1 METTKQ
7 TIVEP
12 PVIDQVKAYAETRL
26 KLAKYQAIEKGSSV
40 IAEIVADVV
49 MAFCFLLAFL
59 FASITLAC
67 FLAVVLGS
75 YWAGFGCVALL
86 YLLIAIAVIMFK
98 KSIEKPLINSII
110 KKFF

>member
-1 METTKQ
+1 MESIKE
-7 TIVEP
+7 TIIEP
-12 PVIDQVKAYAETRL
+12 PVIDQVKAYAETRI

-40 IAEIVADVV
+40 TAGIIAGVV
-49 MAFCFLLAFL
+49 TAFCFLLAFL

-67 FLAVVLGS
+67 FLAIVLGT

-86 YLLIAIAVIMFK
+86 YLLIGIVVILSK
-98 KSIEKPLINSII
+98 KGIEKSLINTFI